1 MKKSKKILTMLMCAL
16 LAVAVL
22 SGCGNS
28 FDHSAY
34 LKALMDNSYKND
46 PSGMVAQKVCSE
58 EEANALFDEEIQAE
72 IDALEL
78 MFGITFDEELRAGYE
93 ETFKKLYASTKYTVG
108 EAEKVNNTTYKV
120 TVNYEQLQVYSSAS
134 QAWLEAVAEMT
145 ETIQEDLSD
154 DEKFKLMA
162 GSLKDELDK
171 ALANPTYAE
180 EASTTVTIS
189 VVDNAWAPDE
199 NDITKLNSLLFD
211 VDAAS
216 GF

>member
-34 LKALMDNSYKND
+34 LKAVLDNSYKND
-46 PSGMVAQKVCSE
+46 PSGMVEQKVCSE
-58 EEANALFDEEIQAE
+58 EEANALFEEGIKGE
-72 IDALEL
+72 IDAMEL
-78 MFGITFDEELRAGYE
+78 SGVLDDELLAGYE
-93 ETFKKLYASTKYTVG
+93 ETFKKLFASTRYTVG
-108 EAEKVNNTTYKV
+108 EAEKVNSTTYKV
-120 TVNYEQLQVYSSAS
+120 TVNYEQLQVFGTAF
-134 QAWLEAVAEMT
+134 QAWSEVVMEMT
-145 ETIQEDLSD
+145 DTIPDDITEDELYAQ
-154 DEKFKLMA
+154 LY
-162 GSLKDELDK
+162 GSLKEELDK
-171 ALANPTYAE
+171 ALATPTYAE

-189 VVDNAWAPDE
+189 VVSGAWTPDE
-199 NDITKLNSLLFD
+199 NDLAKLEALLLD